1 MPNELPV
8 PPPVPQPIHQSTALQ
23 ATQGYPMPALYGGGQ
38 LPGSGPDW
46 RRIIAS
52 VIRFKW
58 LVLGVVVLG
67 TAAGFGLS
75 KFLFKPGYLA
85 RARIW
90 VDIQDR
96 TSRNPQQSITIS
108 PALSISTGWKDLL
121 YSDAVMDWVVRQ
133 RHIYLWWEH
142 EADSTL
148 FARFDI
154 QDRFLPGIYTLK
166 VDSAGRKFALA
177 GEDGATLETGA
188 VGDSIGRRLGWM
200 WAPPA
205 TALSK
210 GRVISFSVASPHETA
225 LSIAAGLTVR
235 EDENGN
241 FMTLDLKESNP
252 EFAAGTLNAIIDRFV
267 TQAGDMKSQKIREV
281 EQILARSLKEAQD
294 KLARAEA
301 ELRAFSVR
309 SATQLAL
316 TNPASGQVDIRDP
329 SANAFFTNRMLL
341 DQIQQDRQV
350 IERALAAGA
359 GPDSGVRQ
367 DELENVPSVQR
378 STQLTAALRE
388 LTGKQADLR
397 TLRYRYTDE
406 QLSVRT
412 LVRDIDELQKR
423 TIPTLA
429 QALLA
434 ELQIR
439 ENDLRR
445 QVAQGTSSVSQISSL
460 AIDKAVLERNVSTA
474 EQTLGAIQQ
483 TYDQVRLQEMSA
495 LPDLKILDRAVV
507 PMRPIGSLAP
517 VVIALAFLGSLGAG
531 VVGAVLLDRT
541 DTRFRY
547 PEQVTTDMGLTIL
560 GVVPRVS
567 RENGNG
573 RNAPQVI
580 EALRSIRL
588 GVQNAYGAGPMVLTI
603 TSPGSSDGKS
613 FITSNLGLAFADA
626 GLRTIVIDGD
636 IRRGLLHRVLNAK
649 RKPGLIDHLSG
660 NAGREDIIQRTDF
673 PQLSFIGCG
682 QRTPNGPELLS
693 SPAMG
698 QLLTAL
704 RTRFDVIL
712 VDSAP
717 MAAGVD
723 PYVLGTLTGNLLL
736 VMRTGVTDRE
746 LAQAKIDLLDRLP
759 VRVLGAV
766 LNDVEAGGAYRYY
779 AYYLAGYEVSE
790 EDADRKL
797 VRPG

>member
-1 MPNELPV
+1 
-8 PPPVPQPIHQSTALQ
+8 
-23 ATQGYPMPALYGGGQ
+23 
-38 LPGSGPDW
+38 
-46 RRIIAS
+46 
-52 VIRFKW
+52 
-58 LVLGVVVLG
+58 
-67 TAAGFGLS
+67 
-75 KFLFKPGYLA
+75 
-85 RARIW
+85 
-90 VDIQDR
+90 
-96 TSRNPQQSITIS
+96 
-108 PALSISTGWKDLL
+108 LL
-121 YSDAVMDWVVRQ
+121 YSDAVMDWVVRR
-133 RHIYLWWEH
+133 RHLYLGWTSA
-142 EADSTL
+142 ADSSL
-148 FARFDI
+148 FTAFDI
-154 QDRFLPGIYTLK
+154 QDRFLPGTYTLK
-166 VDSAGRKFALA
+166 VDSAGRKYTLV
-177 GEDGATLETGA
+177 GEDGSTVESGA

-205 TALSK
+205 SALSK
-210 GRVISFSVASPHETA
+210 GRVIPFSVASPHETA
-225 LSIAAGLTVR
+225 LSIALQLAVR

-241 FMTLDLKESNP
+241 FMTLDLKQSNA
-252 EFAAGTLNAIIDRFV
+252 EVAAGTLNAIIDRFV
-267 TQAGDMKSQKIREV
+267 TQAGDMKSQKLREV
-281 EQILARSLKEAQD
+281 EQILGRTLKEAQG
-294 KLARAEA
+294 KLAAAEA
-301 ELRAFSVR
+301 ALRAFRVR

-316 TNPASGQVDIRDP
+316 TNPNNQQADTRDP

-341 DQIQQDRQV
+341 DQVQQDRQV
-350 IERALAAGA
+350 IERVLAA
-359 GPDSGVRQ
+359 GPDSAVRQ

-388 LTGKQADLR
+388 LTSKQADLR

-406 QLSVRT
+406 QPSVRA
-412 LVRDIDELQKR
+412 LARDIDELQKR
-423 TIPTLA
+423 TIPTMA

-434 ELQIR
+434 ELQVR
-439 ENDLRR
+439 ENDLRHL
-445 QVAQGTSSVSQISSL
+445 VAQGTSSVSQISSL
-460 AIDKAVLERNVSTA
+460 AIDDAVLQRNVTTA
-474 EQTLGAIQQ
+474 EQTLAAIQQ
-483 TYDQVRLQEMSA
+483 NYDQVRLAEMSD

-507 PMRPIGSLAP
+507 PMRPVGSLAP
-517 VVIALAFLGSLGAG
+517 VLIVLAFLGSLGAG
-531 VVGAVLLDRT
+531 VVGAVLLDKT

-547 PEQVTTDMGLTIL
+547 PEQVTTDMGLNIL

-660 NAGREDIIQRTDF
+660 NAGREDIIQKTDF

-698 QLLTAL
+698 QLLTSL
-704 RTRFDVIL
+704 RSRFDVIL

-790 EDADRKL
+790 EDSDKKL

>member
-1 MPNELPV
+1 MPNDLPV
-8 PPPVPQPIHQSTALQ
+8 PPPVPQPVPQSTALQ
-23 ATQGYPMPALYGGGQ
+23 INQGYPAPALYGGAQ
-38 LPGSGPDW
+38 LPGGGPDW
-46 RRIIAS
+46 RRIVAS
-52 VIRFKW
+52 VVRFKW

-90 VDIQDR
+90 IDVQDR
-96 TSRNPQQSITIS
+96 TARTPQSFTVS

-121 YSDAVMDWVVRQ
+121 YSDAVMDWVVRE
-133 RHIYLWWEH
+133 RHLYLWWEND
-142 EADSTL
+142 ADSSL
-148 FARFDI
+148 FNAFDI
-154 QDRFLPGIYTLK
+154 QDRFLPGTYTLK
-166 VDSAGRKFALA
+166 VDSAAKKYTLV
-177 GEDGATLETGA
+177 GEDGSTVETGV

-200 WAPPA
+200 WGPPA
-205 TALSK
+205 AALTK
-210 GRVISFSVASPHETA
+210 GRVIPFGVASPHETA
-225 LSIAAGLTVR
+225 LSIASALTVR

-241 FMTLDLKESNP
+241 FMTLDLKESDA
-252 EFAAGTLNAIIDRFV
+252 EFAAGTLNAIVERFV
-267 TQAGDMKSQKIREV
+267 TQAGDMKSQKLREV
-281 EQILARSLKEAQD
+281 EQILGRTLKEAQG
-294 KLARAEA
+294 KLAQAEA
-301 ELRAFSVR
+301 ALRAFSVR
-309 SATQLAL
+309 SGTLLAI
-316 TNPASGQVDIRDP
+316 TNPNNQQIDTRDP

-341 DQIQQDRQV
+341 DQVQQDRQV
-350 IERALAAGA
+350 IERVLATAA
-359 GPDSGVRQ
+359 DSGVRQ
-367 DELENVPSVQR
+367 DELENIPSVQR
-378 STQLTAALRE
+378 SAQLTAALRE
-388 LTGKQADLR
+388 LTSKQADLR

-406 QLSVRT
+406 QPSVRK
-412 LVRDIDELQKR
+412 LASDIDLLQKR
-423 TIPTLA
+423 TIPQLA
-429 QALLA
+429 QGLLA
-434 ELQIR
+434 DMQIR
-439 ENDLRR
+439 ESDLRR
-445 QVAQGTSSVSQISSL
+445 QVAQGTAQVQGVSSL
-460 AIDKAVLERNVSTA
+460 AIDNAVLQRNVTTA
-474 EQTLGAIQQ
+474 EQTLAAIQQ
-483 TYDQVRLQEMSA
+483 NYDQVRLAEMSA

-507 PMRPIGSLAP
+507 PMRPVGSLAP
-517 VVIALAFLGSLGAG
+517 VIIVLAFLGSLGAG

-547 PEQVTTDMGLTIL
+547 PEQVTTDMGLNIL

-660 NAGREDIIQRTDF
+660 NAGREDIIQKTDF

-704 RTRFDVIL
+704 RARFDVIL

-790 EDADRKL
+790 EDADKKL

>member
-1 MPNELPV
+1 MPNNLPV
-8 PPPVPQPIHQSTALQ
+8 PPPVPQPGSPSTALQ
-23 ATQGYPMPALYGGGQ
+23 TSQGFPAPALYGDAQ

-46 RRIIAS
+46 RRILAS
-52 VIRFKW
+52 VMRFKW
-58 LVLGVVVLG
+58 LVLTVVVVG
-67 TAAGFGLS
+67 TVAGYFLS
-75 KFLFKPGYLA
+75 RFLFKPGYVA

-90 VDIQDR
+90 VDVAQPN
-96 TSRNPQQSITIS
+96 SRASQPFTVS
-108 PALSISTGWKDLL
+108 PAMGITTGWDDLL

-133 RHIYLWWEH
+133 RHLYLGYG
-142 EADSTL
+142 ATDSTG
-148 FARFDI
+148 FAGFDI
-154 QDRFLPGIYTLK
+154 KERFVPGTYTLK
-166 VDSAGRKFALA
+166 VDSLGKKYTLLRD
-177 GEDGATLETGA
+177 DGSSVETGA
-188 VGDSIGRRLGWM
+188 VSDSVGRSLGWL
-200 WAPPA
+200 WAPGA
-205 TALSK
+205 SFLSK
-210 GRVISFSVASPHETA
+210 GRVIPFDVTSPHETA
-225 LSIAAGLTVR
+225 LSIAAALTVR
-235 EDENGN
+235 RDENGN
-241 FMTLDLKESNP
+241 FMTLDLKDPDP
-252 EFAAGTLNAIIDRFV
+252 EFAAATLNAIAERFV
-267 TQAGDMKSQKIREV
+267 TQAADMKSMKMREV
-281 EQILARSLKEAQD
+281 TAILGRSLKEAQD
-294 KLARAEA
+294 KLAAAEA
-301 ELRAFSVR
+301 ALRAFRVR

-316 TNPASGQVDIRDP
+316 SNNGQIDTRDP

-341 DQIQQDRQV
+341 DQVQQDRQV
-350 IERALAAGA
+350 IERVLAEAG
-359 GPDSGVRQ
+359 DSGLRQ
-367 DELENVPSVQR
+367 DELVNVPSVQR
-378 STQLTAALRE
+378 SPQLTAALQE
-388 LTGKQADLR
+388 LTAKQADLR

-406 QLSVRT
+406 QPSVRK
-412 LVRDIDELQKR
+412 LASEIDELQKR

-429 QALLA
+429 QNVVA
-434 ELQIR
+434 ELQAR
-439 ENDLRR
+439 ESDLRR
-445 QVAQGTSSVSQISSL
+445 QVATGTATLGTIPSI
-460 AIDKAVLERNVSTA
+460 AIDDARLSRDLTTA

-483 TYDQVRLQEMSA
+483 SYDQVRLAAMSDVPE
-495 LPDLKILDRAVV
+495 LRILDPAVV
-507 PMRPIGSLAP
+507 PMRPAGSLAP
-517 VVIALAFLGSLGAG
+517 VLIVLAFLGSLGAG

-588 GVQNAYGAGPMVLTI
+588 GVQNAYGTGPIVLTI

-649 RKPGLIDHLSG
+649 RKPGLIDHLGG
-660 NAGREDIIQRTDF
+660 NAGREDIIQKTDF

-698 QLLTAL
+698 QLLTSL
-704 RTRFDVIL
+704 RSRFDVIL

-779 AYYLAGYEVSE
+779 AYYLAGYEVAE
-790 EDADRKL
+790 EDADKKL

>member
-1 MPNELPV
+1 MPNDLPV
-8 PPPVPQPIHQSTALQ
+8 PPPVPQPVPQPTALQ
-23 ATQGYPMPALYGGGQ
+23 TSHGLPAPALYGDAH
-38 LPGSGPDW
+38 LPGGGPDW
-46 RRIIAS
+46 RRIVAS
-52 VIRFKW
+52 VMRFKW
-58 LVLGVVVLG
+58 LVLAVVVLG
-67 TAAGFGLS
+67 TAAGYGLS
-75 KFLFKPGYLA
+75 KFLIKPGYLA

-90 VDIQDR
+90 VDVQDPS
-96 TSRNPQQSITIS
+96 SRQPQSFVVS
-108 PALSISTGWKDLL
+108 PNLSISTGWNDLL
-121 YSDAVMDWVVRQ
+121 MSDAVMDWVVREN
-133 RHIYLWWEH
+133 HLYLGWEAA
-142 EADSTL
+142 ADSTV
-148 FARFDI
+148 FAAFTL
-154 QDRFLPGIYTLK
+154 QDRFRIGTYALK
-166 VDSAGRKFALA
+166 VDSAGQRYTLA
-177 GEDGATLETGA
+177 GEDGSTVETGA
-188 VGDSIGRRLGWM
+188 VGDSIGRSLGWV

-205 TALSK
+205 AALPK
-210 GRVISFSVASPHETA
+210 GHLINFSVASPHETGLSIGAA
-225 LSIAAGLTVR
+225 LSVR

-241 FMTLDLKESNP
+241 FMLLELKDEDP
-252 EFAAGTLNAIIDRFV
+252 EFAAGTLNAIAERFV
-267 TQAGDMKSQKIREV
+267 AQAADMKKQKAHELTN
-281 EQILARSLKEAQD
+281 ILNQRLNEARG
-294 KLARAEA
+294 KLAAAEA
-301 ELRAFSVR
+301 ALRAFRVR

-316 TNPASGQVDIRDP
+316 SNNGMIDTRDP
-329 SANAFFTNRMLL
+329 SANVFFTNRMAL
-341 DQIQQDRQV
+341 DQVQQDRQV
-350 IERALAAGA
+350 IERVLSAAT
-359 GPDSGVRQ
+359 DSGLQ
-367 DELENVPSVQR
+367 SDELENVPSVQH
-378 STQLTAALRE
+378 STTLTAALRE
-388 LTGKQADLR
+388 LTDKQANLR

-406 QLSVRT
+406 QPSVRK
-412 LVRDIDELQKR
+412 LASDIEQLQKI
-423 TIPTLA
+423 TIPQLA
-429 QALLA
+429 QGLLA
-434 ELQIR
+434 EMQVR

-445 QVAQGTSSVSQISSL
+445 QIASGSSSLQAIPSL
-460 AIDKAVLERNVSTA
+460 AIDDAMLQRDVETA
-474 EQTLGAIQQ
+474 AQTLQGIQQ
-483 TYDQVRLQEMSA
+483 SYDQVRLAEMSA
-495 LPDLKILDRAVV
+495 LPDLKILDPAVV
-507 PMRPIGSLAP
+507 PMRPVGTLAP
-517 VVIALAFLGSLGAG
+517 VLIMLAFLGSLGAG

-547 PEQVTTDMGLTIL
+547 PEQVTADMGLTIL

-588 GVQNAYGAGPMVLTI
+588 GVQNAYGTGPMVLTI

-649 RKPGLIDHLSG
+649 RKPGLIDHLGG
-660 NAGREDIIQRTDF
+660 NAGREDIIQKTDF

-698 QLLTAL
+698 QLITSL
-704 RTRFDVIL
+704 RSRFDVIL

-779 AYYLAGYEVSE
+779 AYYLAGYEVAE
-790 EDADRKL
+790 EDAEKKL

>member
-1 MPNELPV
+1 MPNDLPV
-8 PPPVPQPIHQSTALQ
+8 PPPVPQPVPQPTALQ
-23 ATQGYPMPALYGGGQ
+23 ASYGLPAPTLYGDSH
-38 LPGSGPDW
+38 LPGGGPDW
-46 RRIIAS
+46 RRIVAS
-52 VIRFKW
+52 VMRFKW
-58 LVLGVVVLG
+58 LVLAVVVLG
-67 TAAGFGLS
+67 TGTGYALS
-75 KFLFKPGYLA
+75 RFLIKPGYLA

-90 VDIQDR
+90 VDVQDPS
-96 TSRNPQQSITIS
+96 SRQPQPFIVS
-108 PALSISTGWKDLL
+108 PNLSISTGWNDLL
-121 YSDAVMDWVVRQ
+121 QSDAVMDWVVRED
-133 RHIYLWWEH
+133 RLYLGWESA
-142 EADSTL
+142 ADSTA
-148 FARFDI
+148 FAAFSLQERFRI
-154 QDRFLPGIYTLK
+154 GAYTLT
-166 VDSAGRKFALA
+166 VDSAGKKYALA
-177 GEDGATLETGA
+177 GEDGSTVESGA
-188 VGDSIGRRLGWM
+188 VGDSIGRSLGWI
-200 WAPPA
+200 WAPPVA
-205 TALSK
+205 ALPK
-210 GRVISFSVASPHETA
+210 GHVITFSVTPPHETA
-225 LSIAAGLTVR
+225 LSIAAAMSVR

-241 FMTLDLKESNP
+241 FMVLELKDQDP
-252 EFAAGTLNAIIDRFV
+252 EFAAGTLNAIAERFV
-267 TQAGDMKSQKIREV
+267 AQAADMKKQKLHELTG
-281 EQILARSLKEAQD
+281 ILNQRLNEARG
-294 KLARAEA
+294 KLAGAEA
-301 ELRAFSVR
+301 ALRAFRVR

-316 TNPASGQVDIRDP
+316 SNNGQIDTRDP
-329 SANAFFTNRMLL
+329 SANAFFTNRMAL
-341 DQIQQDRQV
+341 DQVQQDRQV
-350 IERALAAGA
+350 IERVLTSA
-359 GPDSGVRQ
+359 PDSGLRAE
-367 DELENVPSVQR
+367 ELENVPSVQH
-378 STQLTAALRE
+378 STTMAAALRE
-388 LTGKQADLR
+388 LTDKQANLR

-406 QLSVRT
+406 QPSVRKLIT
-412 LVRDIDELQKR
+412 DIDELQKR
-423 TIPTLA
+423 TIPQLA
-429 QALLA
+429 QGLVA
-434 ELQIR
+434 ELQVR

-445 QVAQGTSSVSQISSL
+445 QIATGSSTLAGIPSL
-460 AIDKAVLERNVSTA
+460 AIDDAMLQRDVTTA
-474 EQTLGAIQQ
+474 EQTLSGIQQ
-483 TYDQVRLQEMSA
+483 SYDQVRLAEMSA
-495 LPDLKILDRAVV
+495 LPDLKILDPAVV
-507 PMRPIGSLAP
+507 PMRPVGTLAP
-517 VVIALAFLGSLGAG
+517 VLIVLAFLGSLGAG

-547 PEQVTTDMGLTIL
+547 PEQVTADMGLTIL

-649 RKPGLIDHLSG
+649 RKPGLIDHLGG
-660 NAGREDIIQRTDF
+660 NAGREEIIQKTDF

-698 QLLTAL
+698 QLLTSL
-704 RTRFDVIL
+704 RSRFDVIL

-779 AYYLAGYEVSE
+779 AYYLAGYEVAE
-790 EDADRKL
+790 EDTEKKL

>member
-1 MPNELPV
+1 MPNDLPV
-8 PPPVPQPIHQSTALQ
+8 PPPVPQPVNQSTALQ
-23 ATQGYPMPALYGGGQ
+23 AIQGYPAPALYGGAQ

-46 RRIIAS
+46 RRILAA
-52 VIRFKW
+52 VMRFKW

-75 KFLFKPGYLA
+75 RFLFKPGYDA

-96 TSRNPQQSITIS
+96 TSRSQQQSITIS
-108 PALSISTGWKDLL
+108 PNLSISTGWKDLL
-121 YSDAVMDWVVRQ
+121 YSDAVMDWVVRR
-133 RHIYLWWEH
+133 RHLYLGWASA
-142 EADSTL
+142 ADSSL
-148 FARFDI
+148 FTAFDI

-166 VDSAGRKFALA
+166 VDSAGRKYTLV
-177 GEDGATLETGA
+177 GEDGSTVESGA

-205 TALSK
+205 SVLSK
-210 GRVISFSVASPHETA
+210 GRVIPFSVASPHETA
-225 LSIAAGLTVR
+225 LNIALQLAVR

-241 FMTLDLKESNP
+241 FMTLDLKQSNA
-252 EFAAGTLNAIIDRFV
+252 EVAAGTLNAIIDRFV
-267 TQAGDMKSQKIREV
+267 TQAGDMKSQKLREV
-281 EQILARSLKEAQD
+281 EQILGRTLKEAQG
-294 KLARAEA
+294 KLAQAEA
-301 ELRAFSVR
+301 ALRAFRVR

-316 TNPASGQVDIRDP
+316 TNPNNQQADTRDP
-329 SANAFFTNRMLL
+329 SASAFFTNRMLL
-341 DQIQQDRQV
+341 DQVQQDRQV
-350 IERALAAGA
+350 IERVLAAGT
-359 GPDSGVRQ
+359 DSAVRQ

-388 LTGKQADLR
+388 LTSKQADLR

-406 QLSVRT
+406 QPSVRA
-412 LVRDIDELQKR
+412 LARDIDELQKR
-423 TIPTLA
+423 TIPTMA

-434 ELQIR
+434 ELQVR
-439 ENDLRR
+439 ENDLRHL
-445 QVAQGTSSVSQISSL
+445 VAQGSSSVSQISSL
-460 AIDKAVLERNVSTA
+460 AIDDAVLQRNVTTA
-474 EQTLGAIQQ
+474 EQTLAAIQQ
-483 TYDQVRLQEMSA
+483 NYDQVRLAEMSD

-507 PMRPIGSLAP
+507 PMRPVGSLAP
-517 VVIALAFLGSLGAG
+517 VLIVLAFLGSLGAG
-531 VVGAVLLDRT
+531 VVGAVLLDKT

-547 PEQVTTDMGLTIL
+547 PEQVTTDMGLNIL

-660 NAGREDIIQRTDF
+660 NAGREDIIQKTDF

-704 RTRFDVIL
+704 RSRFDVIL

>member
-8 PPPVPQPIHQSTALQ
+8 PPPVPQTVPHSTALQ
-23 ATQGYPMPALYGGGQ
+23 ANQGYPAPALYGGAQ
-38 LPGSGPDW
+38 LPGGGPDW
-46 RRIIAS
+46 RRIVAS
-52 VIRFKW
+52 VVRFKW

-90 VDIQDR
+90 VDVQDR
-96 TSRNPQQSITIS
+96 TARTPQSFTIS

-133 RHIYLWWEH
+133 RHLYLWWEND
-142 EADSTL
+142 ADSSL
-148 FARFDI
+148 FDAFDI
-154 QDRFLPGIYTLK
+154 QDRFLPGTYALK
-166 VDSAGRKFALA
+166 VDSAARKYTLV
-177 GEDGATLETGA
+177 GEDGSTVETGV
-188 VGDSIGRRLGWM
+188 VGDSIGRRLGWI
-200 WAPPA
+200 WAPPV
-205 TALSK
+205 TALTK
-210 GRVISFSVASPHETA
+210 GRVIPFGVASPHETA
-225 LSIAAGLTVR
+225 LSIASALTVR

-241 FMTLDLKESNP
+241 FMTLDLKESDP
-252 EFAAGTLNAIIDRFV
+252 EFAAGTLNAIVERFV
-267 TQAGDMKSQKIREV
+267 TQAGEMKSQKLREV
-281 EQILARSLKEAQD
+281 TQILGRSLREAQD
-294 KLARAEA
+294 KLAAAEA
-301 ELRAFSVR
+301 RLRAFRVR
-309 SATQLAL
+309 SATQIAL
-316 TNPASGQVDIRDP
+316 STPGGQIDTRDP

-341 DQIQQDRQV
+341 DQVQQDRQV
-350 IERALAAGA
+350 IERVLATAA
-359 GPDSGVRQ
+359 DSGVRQ
-367 DELENVPSVQR
+367 DELENIPSVQR
-378 STQLTAALRE
+378 SAQLTAALRE
-388 LTGKQADLR
+388 LTSKQADLR

-406 QLSVRT
+406 QPSVRR
-412 LVRDIDELQKR
+412 LASDIELLQKR
-423 TIPTLA
+423 TIPLLA
-429 QALLA
+429 QGLMAD
-434 ELQIR
+434 LQTR

-445 QVAQGTSSVSQISSL
+445 VVAQGSSSLGQIPSL
-460 AIDKAVLERNVSTA
+460 AIDDAMLVRNVTTA
-474 EQTLGAIQQ
+474 EQTLAAIQQ
-483 TYDQVRLQEMSA
+483 NYDQVRLAEMSA
-495 LPDLKILDRAVV
+495 LPDLKVLDPAVV
-507 PMRPIGSLAP
+507 PMRPVGSLAP
-517 VVIALAFLGSLGAG
+517 VVIVLAFLGSLGAG
-531 VVGAVLLDRT
+531 IVGAVLLDRT

-547 PEQVTTDMGLTIL
+547 PEQVTTDMGLNIL

-660 NAGREDIIQRTDF
+660 NAGREDIIQKTDF

-704 RTRFDVIL
+704 RSRFDVIL

>member
-8 PPPVPQPIHQSTALQ
+8 PPPVPQPVPQSTALQ
-23 ATQGYPMPALYGGGQ
+23 ASQGYPAPALYGGGPP
-38 LPGSGPDW
+38 PGSGPDW
-46 RRIIAS
+46 RRIVAS
-52 VIRFKW
+52 VVRFKW
-58 LVLGVVVLG
+58 LVLSVVVLG
-67 TAAGFGLS
+67 TAVGFGVS

-85 RARIW
+85 RAKIW
-90 VDIQDR
+90 VDVQNPAA
-96 TSRNPQQSITIS
+96 RNPQSFTIS
-108 PALSISTGWKDLL
+108 PNLSISTGWRDLL

-133 RHIYLWWEH
+133 RHLYLWWEND
-142 EADSTL
+142 ADSTL
-148 FARFDI
+148 FAAFDI
-154 QDRFLPGIYTLK
+154 QDRFLPGTYSLK
-166 VDSAGRKFALA
+166 VDSAAKKYTLV
-177 GEDGATLETGA
+177 GEEGSTVETGA

-200 WAPPA
+200 WAPA
-205 TALSK
+205 VSALTK
-210 GRVISFSVASPHETA
+210 GRVIPFGVSSPHETA
-225 LSIAAGLTVR
+225 LNIANVLTVR

-241 FMTLDLKESNP
+241 FMTLDLKEPDP
-252 EFAAGTLNAIIDRFV
+252 EFAAGTLNAIVDRFV
-267 TQAGDMKSQKIREV
+267 MQAGEMKSQKLREV
-281 EQILARSLKEAQD
+281 TQILGRSLKEAQD
-294 KLARAEA
+294 KLAAAEA
-301 ELRAFSVR
+301 RLRAFRVR

-316 TNPASGQVDIRDP
+316 SSPGGQIDTRDP

-341 DQIQQDRQV
+341 TQVQQDRQV
-350 IERALAAGA
+350 IERVLATAA
-359 GPDSGVRQ
+359 DSGVRQ
-367 DELENVPSVQR
+367 EELENVPSVQR
-378 STQLTAALRE
+378 SAQLIAALKE
-388 LTGKQADLR
+388 LTDKQANLR

-406 QLSVRT
+406 QPSVRN
-412 LVRDIDELQKR
+412 LASEIDVLQKR
-423 TIPTLA
+423 TIPLLA
-429 QALLA
+429 QGLLA
-434 ELQIR
+434 QLQVRETEL
-439 ENDLRR
+439 NHF
-445 QVAQGTSSVSQISSL
+445 VAQGSSSLGQIPSL
-460 AIDKAVLERNVSTA
+460 AIDDAMMLRNVTTA
-474 EQTLGAIQQ
+474 EQTLAAIQQ
-483 TYDQVRLQEMSA
+483 SYDQVRLAEMSA
-495 LPDLKILDRAVV
+495 LPDLKVLDPAVV
-507 PMRPIGSLAP
+507 PMRPVGSLAP
-517 VVIALAFLGSLGAG
+517 VIIVLAFLGSLGAG
-531 VVGAVLLDRT
+531 IVGAVLLDRT

-547 PEQVTTDMGLTIL
+547 PEQVTTDMGLSIL

-660 NAGREDIIQRTDF
+660 NAGREDIIQKTDF

-698 QLLTAL
+698 QLLTSL
-704 RTRFDVIL
+704 RSRFDVIL

-723 PYVLGTLTGNLLL
+723 PYVLGTLTGSLLL

>member
-1 MPNELPV
+1 MPNDLPV
-8 PPPVPQPIHQSTALQ
+8 PPPVPQPVNQSTALQ
-23 ATQGYPMPALYGGGQ
+23 AIQGYPAPALYGGAQ

-46 RRIIAS
+46 RRILAA
-52 VIRFKW
+52 VMRFKW

-75 KFLFKPGYLA
+75 RFLFKPGYDA

-96 TSRNPQQSITIS
+96 TSRTQQQSITIS
-108 PALSISTGWKDLL
+108 PNLSISTGWKDLL
-121 YSDAVMDWVVRQ
+121 YSDAVMDWVVRR
-133 RHIYLWWEH
+133 RHLYLGWASA
-142 EADSTL
+142 ADSSL
-148 FARFDI
+148 FTAFDI

-166 VDSAGRKFALA
+166 VDSAGRKYTLV
-177 GEDGATLETGA
+177 GEDGSTVESGA

-205 TALSK
+205 SVLSK
-210 GRVISFSVASPHETA
+210 GRVIPFSVASPHETA
-225 LSIAAGLTVR
+225 LNIALQLAVR

-241 FMTLDLKESNP
+241 FMTLDLKQSNA
-252 EFAAGTLNAIIDRFV
+252 EVAAGTLNAIIDRFV
-267 TQAGDMKSQKIREV
+267 TQAGDMKSQKLREV
-281 EQILARSLKEAQD
+281 EQILGRTLKEAQG
-294 KLARAEA
+294 KLAQAEA
-301 ELRAFSVR
+301 ALRAFRVR

-316 TNPASGQVDIRDP
+316 TNPNNQQADTRDP

-341 DQIQQDRQV
+341 DQVQQDRQV
-350 IERALAAGA
+350 IERVLAAGT
-359 GPDSGVRQ
+359 DSAVHQ

-388 LTGKQADLR
+388 LTSKQADLR

-406 QLSVRT
+406 QPSVRA
-412 LVRDIDELQKR
+412 LARDIDELQKR
-423 TIPTLA
+423 TIPTMA

-434 ELQIR
+434 ELQVR
-439 ENDLRR
+439 ENDLRHL
-445 QVAQGTSSVSQISSL
+445 VAQGSSSVSQISSL
-460 AIDKAVLERNVSTA
+460 AIDDAVLQRNVTTA
-474 EQTLGAIQQ
+474 EQTLAAIQQ
-483 TYDQVRLQEMSA
+483 NYDQVRLAEMSD

-507 PMRPIGSLAP
+507 PMRPVGSLAP
-517 VVIALAFLGSLGAG
+517 VLIVLAFLGSLGAG
-531 VVGAVLLDRT
+531 VVGAVLLDKT

-547 PEQVTTDMGLTIL
+547 PEQVTTDMGLNIL

-660 NAGREDIIQRTDF
+660 NAGREDIIQKTDF

-704 RTRFDVIL
+704 RSRFDVIL

-779 AYYLAGYEVSE
+779 AYYLAGYEVAE
-790 EDADRKL
+790 EDAEKKL